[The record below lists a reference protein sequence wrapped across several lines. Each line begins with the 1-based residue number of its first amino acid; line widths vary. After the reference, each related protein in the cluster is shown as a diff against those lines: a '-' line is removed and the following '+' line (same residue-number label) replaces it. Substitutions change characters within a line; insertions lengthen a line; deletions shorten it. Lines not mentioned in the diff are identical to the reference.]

1 MRTVLTLALKLAK
14 TSFVLIDD
22 KKKASGKKQAAFF
35 VLLLVLLAPNIAMF
49 GYFTYDITK
58 VLVTLS
64 QEHVVLA
71 LLLQLGVTIIIF
83 SSVFMIPSYLF
94 YAKDI
99 EKLLPLPLTHAQL
112 FCAKMIQIHIYQIGF
127 LLLMVLPPV
136 IGFILAAGFSLALV
150 VFALTLW
157 INAVITLVITSL
169 VLIGVMSVSPW
180 FKNKDAVTLV
190 LSLFSLGLALY
201 VNMFIGG
208 LDFSNPETI
217 ALSLL
222 AGQQSLSQ
230 NFTSLIP
237 YLNLSV
243 SLVTTFDWLLLFIYL
258 GGCTLFIYAVIKLM
272 ASTLVT
278 IMASFSG
285 TGTSKKM
292 TQQAL
297 RGSMSRSVILSLL
310 IKELKLLFRT
320 PIYFFNNVLVMLVL
334 PFIMIFSF
342 SQSSNLFDSDFTP
355 LVSFLQS
362 NPLTLVLIAAG
373 LSAIFSTMNLVTPTS
388 ISREGT
394 SKFHMLLWPVSM
406 TTQVYA
412 KFLSGVVIS
421 LLGIFPTILFLV
433 IANILL
439 FDIPLVWLVLS
450 IVSMLIIMIFIN
462 IFGMVVDVYN
472 PKLVWENEQAA
483 VKQNINF
490 LFTFL
495 GSGALIGLMTYVFFN
510 FPDNALW
517 IILALHGACIIAIA
531 ISHRIIVS
539 KSLDLLIEH

>member
-1 MRTVLTLALKLAK
+1 MRTVLTLALKLAN

-58 VLVTLS
+58 VLITLA